1 MVTEFG
7 EVKKLT
13 VYDSSKKAE
22 IEFDPNPPGGTLKKL
37 KLTDDSESGFAG
49 MVSLCAMGVAFGT
62 PGHPNVHIT
71 YDTSDN
77 EVDKIE
83 LHRL

>member
-7 EVKKLT
+7 ELKKLT

-22 IEFDPNPPGGTLKKL
+22 IEFDPGSGTIKIL
-37 KLTDDSESGFAG
+37 KLTNDSESAFCA
-49 MVSLCAMGVAFGT
+49 MVSLCATGVELGT

-71 YDTSDN
+71 YDPGDN

>member
-7 EVKKLT
+7 ELKKLT

-22 IEFDPNPPGGTLKKL
+22 IEFAPQTGGATKIL
-37 KLTDDSESGFAG
+37 KLTNDSESAFCA
-49 MVSLCAMGVAFGT
+49 MASLCATGVELGT

-71 YDTSDN
+71 YDTGDN